1 MFTRTTRGAASTPT
15 TFLFTVVLAVIAL
28 ALTVVS
34 LIGFASPG
42 WAVNG
47 SVGAAETAAVEVPD
61 GLSVAISDGKK
72 TVAGGDTLTYTVA
85 VENVD
90 ASVSMLGSIVVTVP
104 TFSTIT
110 DKGGAATASSN
121 GSTSLTWPLDIKGG
135 ATAKQTFSIHLG
147 SVPKGV
153 VRVSTLATVY
163 AVDGTVP
170 VIGTADSNRISG
182 RVDPSDATN
191 SANSTRFPLGFEWL
205 TPMLGVAIVALV
217 AMIAA
222 ILAATLI
229 ARSARKKRA
238 ALRRSTHLGVKRN
251 A

>member
-1 MFTRTTRGAASTPT
+1 MFTLTTRGAVAIAAG
-15 TFLFTVVLAVIAL
+15 FLFAAVTTLGGI
-28 ALTVVS
+28 
-34 LIGFASPG
+34 ASPG
-42 WAVNG
+42 WAVG
-47 SVGAAETAAVEVPD
+47 AVRAAGAGGAAEVPD

-72 TVAGGDTLTYTVA
+72 TVSGGDTLTYTVA
-85 VENVD
+85 VDNVD
-90 ASVSMLGSIVVTVP
+90 ASVSMIGSIVVTIP

-110 DKGGAATASSN
+110 EKGGAATATAN
-121 GSTSLTWPLDIKGG
+121 GSTSLTWPLDIKSG
-135 ATAKQTFSIHLG
+135 TKAKQTFSIHLG

-170 VIGTADSNRISG
+170 VIGTADSNRIAG
-182 RVDPSDATN
+182 RVDPSDAAN

-205 TPMLGVAIVALV
+205 TPMVGVAIVALV

-238 ALRRSTHLGVKRN
+238 VLRRATHLGVKRS